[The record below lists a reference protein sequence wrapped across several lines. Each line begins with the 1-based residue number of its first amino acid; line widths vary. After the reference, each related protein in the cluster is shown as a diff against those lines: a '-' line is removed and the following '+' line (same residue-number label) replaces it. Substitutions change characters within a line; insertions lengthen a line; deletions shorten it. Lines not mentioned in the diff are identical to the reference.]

1 MKSKS
6 EIIMHSFA
14 ITDIL
19 SPGELDFI
27 TVSVDLWR
35 WDDRVKNWKMVSCFI
50 SPLRKRGLAGFLL
63 GKIFQNMMK
72 CLFHLSILDL
82 ELMLIPDREPLRTT
96 VELMSWQEWDLKWR
110 LLHDIEFLSF
120 IVRLSLLQHA
130 DIHDTSRDTSSCDDH
145 FATIGRETKS
155 LPSEDELVDGDVF
168 EYLVFWHR
176 KIRL

>member
-6 EIIMHSFA
+6 EIIMHSFT

-35 WDDRVKNWKMVSCFI
+35 WDDRVKNWKMVSRLI
-50 SPLRKRGLAGFLL
+50 SPLRKRGLAGILL

-82 ELMLIPDREPLRTT
+82 ELMLIPDREPLGTT
-96 VELMSWQEWDLKWR
+96 VELMS
-110 LLHDIEFLSF
+110 
-120 IVRLSLLQHA
+120 
-130 DIHDTSRDTSSCDDH
+130 
-145 FATIGRETKS
+145 
-155 LPSEDELVDGDVF
+155 
-168 EYLVFWHR
+168 
-176 KIRL
+176 